1 MVGKFFG
8 FFLNCDWRF
17 NEFFNLVVYVFY
29 VICVEFMVLV
39 VLGKEV
45 GNVFL
50 NVVLKSQFLVLREN
64 IIVWMNVIGLIIIVL
79 LELYWIV
86 FYD

>member
-17 NEFFNLVVYVFY
+17 NEFFNLVVYVLY

-39 VLGKEV
+39 VLGEDV

-50 NVVLKSQFLVLREN
+50 NVVLKRC
-64 IIVWMNVIGLIIIVL
+64 
-79 LELYWIV
+79 V
-86 FYD
+86 FCFM